1 MKSRI
6 ITLILAFAFA
16 TIGIAGAAIYAPGY
30 FSNITVT
37 GSGNAVTLQGG
48 GILVFPSGG
57 SITIG
62 GTGSNLGAPIGG
74 TNLSNTSSITATG
87 LGTFTAITVSGTI
100 KGSSNGA
107 TVSSPVIVYTSGGA
121 IQTNT
126 VHAANDTFTG
136 TGSAVT
142 TTFSGGSPFANTN
155 YVLKVYDRTTG
166 IEITPF
172 VKSTGSF
179 ALSATTNADVYVYFA
194 VGI

>member
-37 GSGNAVTLQGG
+37 GSGNAVTLNGRSF
-48 GILVFPSGG
+48 IVFPSGG

-87 LGTFTAITVSGTI
+87 LGTFIGITVSGTI

-126 VHAANDTFTG
+126 VHAANGTFTG

-142 TTFSGGSPFANTN
+142 TTFSVGSQFANTN

-166 IEITPF
+166 TEIVPNMKTTNF
-172 VKSTGSF
+172 F
-179 ALSATTNADVYVYFA
+179 LSATTNADVYVYFA

>member
-37 GSGNAVTLQGG
+37 GSGNAVTFNGRP
-48 GILVFPSGG
+48 ITVFPSGG

-87 LGTFTAITVSGTI
+87 LGTFIAITVSGTI

-121 IQTNT
+121 IIQ

-166 IEITPF
+166 TEIVPTA
-172 VKSTGSF
+172 KATGSF
-179 ALSATTNADVYVYFA
+179 FLSATTNGDVYVYFA